1 MPRCIV
7 RKLVIAVMAFCCAG
21 SLGAF
26 AGPLENTSLLSRR
39 GDEAAASAQI
49 GLGLMYLYGSGVE
62 RNHVRAL
69 MWFELAVASGH
80 PLAGKY
86 YDLVA
91 DRMLPL
97 QIARARALAEI
108 CLGSNYTDCD

>member
-1 MPRCIV
+1 MPGRIV
-7 RKLVIAVMAFCCAG
+7 GKLAVAVIALGSAG
-21 SLGAF
+21 SHGAF
-26 AGPLENTSLLSRR
+26 AGRLENTSLLSQR

-49 GLGLMYLYGSGVE
+49 GLGLLYLYGSGVE

-69 MWFELAVASGH
+69 MWFELAGASGH
-80 PLAGKY
+80 SLAGKY

-91 DRMLPL
+91 DKMSPL
-97 QIARARALAEI
+97 QIARAQALAEL